1 MRPQSREN
9 PPNLPAEVYI
19 SSVTALYKDRRSLFS
34 GTASAITAS
43 LVTGWMSGSIW
54 IAGCAIPLG
63 LTGLFRWLDMN
74 AYERAMPGP
83 QVLSEA
89 RRWEKRYVLGSC
101 TFAVFLSL
109 WCLLTFVL
117 TQDATVHLVS
127 FAVCLAYMIGI
138 TGRNYASDQ
147 LVTFTTV
154 TAAVPMIGGLLFQF
168 EFPYVFLAMLLVPF
182 FMSVR
187 NIATRLRHTLF
198 DAVIA
203 SHDLRALASHFD
215 TAVNNMPHGL
225 CMFDA
230 DQRFV
235 VCNERFVTLL
245 GLSAG
250 GRWKGRKGV
259 TLLARTLEANAV
271 PKEGRQKV
279 IESFQD
285 WFAAGCSG
293 ALVLEAAGDKILEL
307 TFQPIEAGGCVMLV
321 EDITEKR
328 RAEARIE
335 HLARYDALTG
345 LPNRGYLQEQFETI
359 AARGQACA
367 LLFIDLD
374 QFKVVNDTLGH
385 PCGDA
390 LLCQV
395 ADRLRR
401 VLRPSDIIA
410 RFGGDEFVV
419 IRPLRGGDAKEA
431 SLTARRIVGAL
442 GEAFI
447 VDGHQIVIGASI
459 GIAIEPR
466 DGTTFDQVLKNA
478 DLALYCAKSD
488 GRGVWRFFEPDMDV
502 RAQARRALEIDVRE
516 ALENGNFEVHFQPI
530 INLRTGHTSVCEALA
545 RWNHPKR
552 GMISPA
558 EFIPLAEETNV
569 IIELGDWILHE
580 ACRQCTTWPG
590 EVGVAVNI
598 SPIQFRRG
606 DVVRSV
612 TSALERS
619 GLPAHRLE
627 LEITES
633 VLMENTEVTRT
644 VLENLKRLG
653 VRISLDDF
661 GTGYASLSYLHHFPL
676 DKVKIDRSFLKD
688 VEASSRSRKLLT
700 GVARLTADLGMSVV
714 VEGVETRPQLALL
727 MRQSSIEEVQGFLF
741 SPPRPAKEI
750 AGLLEAGKVDFE
762 QVA

>member
-1 MRPQSREN
+1 M
-9 PPNLPAEVYI
+9 
-19 SSVTALYKDRRSLFS
+19 TALYKDRRSLFS
-34 GTASAITAS
+34 GTGSAIAAA
-43 LVTGWMSGSIW
+43 LVTGWMSGSMW

-63 LTGLFRWLDMN
+63 LTGFVRWMDMN

-83 QVLSEA
+83 QALAEA
-89 RRWEKRYVLGSC
+89 RRWEKRYILGSS

-109 WCLLTFVL
+109 WCFLTFLL
-117 TQDATVHLVS
+117 TQDPAVHLVS

-147 LVTFTTV
+147 LVTFTTI
-154 TAAVPMIGGLLFQF
+154 TAAVPMVAGLLLQY
-168 EFPYVFLAMLLVPF
+168 EFAYVFLALLLVPF

-198 DAVIA
+198 DAVVA

-235 VCNERFVTLL
+235 VCNERFLTLL
-245 GLSAG
+245 GLPTG
-250 GRWKGRKGV
+250 GRWKGRKAV
-259 TLLARTLEANAV
+259 TLLARTLEANSV

-293 ALVLEAAGDKILEL
+293 ALVLEAAGEKILEL

-321 EDITEKR
+321 EDISEKR

-345 LPNRGYLQEQFETI
+345 LPNRSYFQEQFEAV

-395 ADRLRR
+395 AARLRR
-401 VLRPSDIIA
+401 VLRPSDVIA

-419 IRPLRGGDAKEA
+419 LRPLRGGDAKEA
-431 SLTARRIVGAL
+431 SLTARRIVSAL
-442 GEAFI
+442 GDVFTVE
-447 VDGHQIVIGASI
+447 GHQIVIGASI
-459 GIAIEPR
+459 GIAIEPT
-466 DGTTFDQVLKNA
+466 DGETFDQVLKNA

-502 RAQARRALEIDVRE
+502 RAQDRRALEIAVRD
-516 ALENGNFEVHFQPI
+516 ALENGNFEVFFQPI
-530 INLRTGHTSVCEALA
+530 INLKTGQTTVCEALV
-545 RWNHPKR
+545 RWRHAER

-580 ACRQCTTWPG
+580 ACRQCASWPG

-612 TSALERS
+612 ISALERS

-676 DKVKIDRSFLKD
+676 DKVKIDRSFLQD
-688 VEASSRSRKLLT
+688 VEADSRSRKLLV

-714 VEGVETRPQLALL
+714 VEGVETRPQLTLL

-741 SPPRPAKEI
+741 SPPRPAKDI
-750 AGLLEAGKVDFE
+750 PSLLEAGKVDFD